1 MKECLVTALSP
12 LGIRLESE
20 RWGCAI
26 LQWHLPFEFGSHQ
39 MFQSRENMIKC
50 SVKNSSDPSMKDLRW
65 GRVGSR
71 EEIVSVK
78 GPDKG
83 LELEKYWKKW
93 KGGHEVV

>member
-1 MKECLVTALSP
+1 
-12 LGIRLESE
+12 
-20 RWGCAI
+20 
-26 LQWHLPFEFGSHQ
+26 
-39 MFQSRENMIKC
+39 MIKC